1 MIQSMPPVGH
11 GCSAASGA
19 ERRVFKDDVTDDRR
33 SRRQTTQ
40 GLTWNLAASCSVFLH
55 IAQVMAGKVKV
66 ERGLRRVT
74 AWQRQAQMHT
84 LLVKAPETA
93 GTACWHWHLMNE
105 YECTSFTLKWKFL
118 NKAPSLWRHLE
129 REHGATYWQRC
140 LEAVKACLFSQILPV
155 ASAHLGSLPVPFH
168 RLHLTP
174 QRLALASAFVLKKSN
189 REVQFQ
195 WKQ

>member
-1 MIQSMPPVGH
+1 MHHHLAKMEIKWREKGGCYDPKHTTCRPWLL
-11 GCSAASGA
+11 GCSAASGT

-74 AWQRQAQMHT
+74 DWQRQAQMHT

-118 NKAPSLWRHLE
+118 NKVE
-129 REHGATYWQRC
+129 RSIPVTAFGAGTWC
-140 LEAVKACLFSQILPV
+140 HILTALP
-155 ASAHLGSLPVPFH
+155 GSC
-168 RLHLTP
+168 
-174 QRLALASAFVLKKSN
+174 
-189 REVQFQ
+189 
-195 WKQ
+195 